1 MMAHRRE
8 NKERSRL
15 NFDRTSPIN
24 THLPSELTMTFDWKY
39 MFSLLSDNEFWVAS
53 WTVIQLSVLTWVI
66 SIILGFVVALAK
78 QSSLPLINLP
88 ARAYIWLF
96 RSLPLLVLLIFIYNL
111 PQVVPATSAV
121 LANPFWAGLIALVIC
136 ETAYVAEIHRGG
148 LLSIAK
154 GQSEAARALG
164 LTFVG
169 TQWRI
174 VIPQALR
181 VALPSLTNEY
191 ISIVKLSSLVSVIS
205 LTEILMV
212 GQRLYSQNF
221 LVMETMAA
229 VAFYYVLIVTVFD
242 FLLKR
247 LERYLDVTQRKVVRE
262 PDADMLKLATRERVV
277 VDRPTATLEGPALQ
291 ATRLH
296 KAYNDIEVLGAVNLQ
311 IQPGEVV
318 SVIGPSGSGKTTLIR
333 LLNGL
338 EQIDNGDIK
347 INGKPFIHLT
357 RQGAQKPRY
366 VEHTEHRMKIGMVFQ
381 SFNLFPHL
389 SVLDNLLLA
398 PRYHRLAPA
407 SELKQQAYELL
418 HKVGM
423 LEHAWKY
430 PHQLSGGQQQRVAIA
445 RALMMRPQIM
455 LFDEPTS
462 ALDPEKVN
470 EVLQVIETLAQE
482 GITMVIVTHEMNFA
496 FKVSDRIVF
505 MEKGR
510 VVCDDHPQALR
521 NGQHPRVEAF
531 LKDVSLA

>member
-1 MMAHRRE
+1 
-8 NKERSRL
+8 
-15 NFDRTSPIN
+15 
-24 THLPSELTMTFDWKY
+24 MTFDWNY
-39 MFSLLSDNEFWVAS
+39 MLSLFSDADFWRAT
-53 WTVIQLSVLTWVI
+53 WTVIKLSLLTWGV
-66 SIILGFVVALAK
+66 SIVFGFLLALAK
-78 QSSLPLINLP
+78 QSSHLFLRLP
-88 ARAYIWLF
+88 ARCYIWLF
-96 RSLPLLVLLIFIYNL
+96 RSMPLLVLLIFVYNL
-111 PQVVPATSAV
+111 PQAFPGSSVV
-121 LANPFWAGLIALVIC
+121 LGDPFWSGLIAMVLS
-136 ETAYVAEIHRGG
+136 EAAYVAEIHRGG
-148 LLSIAK
+148 LLSIPK

-164 LTFVG
+164 LRYAG
-169 TQWRI
+169 IQWRV

-181 VALPSLTNEY
+181 VALPALANEY
-191 ISIVKLSSLVSVIS
+191 IAIVKLSSLVSVIS

-242 FLLKR
+242 FLLKQ
-247 LERYLDVTQRKVVRE
+247 LERYLDVTQRNTSRE
-262 PDADMLKLATRERVV
+262 VDATMLALATQQPESTKRL
-277 VDRPTATLEGPALQ
+277 TSATDGPALQ
-291 ATRLH
+291 AFKLQ
-296 KAYNDIEVLGAVNLQ
+296 KAYNNVEVLGAVSLN
-311 IQPGEVV
+311 IHPGEVV

-338 EQIDNGDIK
+338 EQIDNGEIK
-347 INGKPFIHLT
+347 INGQPFIHLD
-357 RQGAQKPRY
+357 RSNRQKPRF
-366 VEHTEHRMKIGMVFQ
+366 TEHAEHRLNIGMVFQ

-389 SVLDNLLLA
+389 SVMNNLLLA
-398 PRYHRLAPA
+398 PRYHRLAPE
-407 SELKQQAYELL
+407 SELKQRACELL
-418 HKVGM
+418 NKVGM

-470 EVLQVIETLAQE
+470 EVLQVIEALAHE

-510 VVCDDHPQALR
+510 VVCDDTPAVLR
-521 NGQHPRVEAF
+521 EGLNPRVDAF

>member
-1 MMAHRRE
+1 MCIRDS
-8 NKERSRL
+8 NS
-15 NFDRTSPIN
+15 
-24 THLPSELTMTFDWKY
+24 
-39 MFSLLSDNEFWVAS
+39 
-53 WTVIQLSVLTWVI
+53 
-66 SIILGFVVALAK
+66 
-78 QSSLPLINLP
+78 
-88 ARAYIWLF
+88 
-96 RSLPLLVLLIFIYNL
+96 
-111 PQVVPATSAV
+111 
-121 LANPFWAGLIALVIC
+121 
-136 ETAYVAEIHRGG
+136 
-148 LLSIAK
+148 
-154 GQSEAARALG
+154 
-164 LTFVG
+164 
-169 TQWRI
+169 
-174 VIPQALR
+174 
-181 VALPSLTNEY
+181 
-191 ISIVKLSSLVSVIS
+191 
-205 LTEILMV
+205 
-212 GQRLYSQNF
+212 
-221 LVMETMAA
+221 

-262 PDADMLKLATRERVV
+262 PDADMLKLATQQRAAI
-277 VDRPTATLEGPALQ
+277 DRPVSDFEGPALQ

-347 INGKPFIHLT
+347 VNGQPFIHLT

-389 SVLDNLLLA
+389 TVLDNLLLA
-398 PRYHRLAPA
+398 PRYHRLAPTN
-407 SELKQQAYELL
+407 ELKQQAYELL

-423 LEHAWKY
+423 LEHTWKY

-510 VVCDDHPQALR
+510 VVCDDNPQALR

>member
-1 MMAHRRE
+1 
-8 NKERSRL
+8 
-15 NFDRTSPIN
+15 
-24 THLPSELTMTFDWKY
+24 MTFDWNY
-39 MFSLLSDNEFWVAS
+39 MLSLLSNHDFWQAT
-53 WTVIQLSVLTWVI
+53 WTVIKLSLLTWFF
-66 SIILGFVVALAK
+66 SIVLGFILALAK
-78 QSSLPLINLP
+78 QSPRKLFNTP
-88 ARAYIWLF
+88 ARIYIWLF
-96 RSLPLLVLLIFIYNL
+96 RSIPLLVLLIFVYNL
-111 PQVVPATSAV
+111 PQAMPSLVSI
-121 LANPFWAGLIALVIC
+121 LNDPFRAGLIAMVLC
-136 ETAYVAEIHRGG
+136 EAAYIAEIHRGG
-148 LLSIAK
+148 LLSIPK

-164 LTFVG
+164 MRYAG
-169 TQWRI
+169 TQWRV

-181 VALPSLTNEY
+181 VALPALANEY
-191 ISIVKLSSLVSVIS
+191 IAIVKLSSLVSVIS

-229 VAFYYVLIVTVFD
+229 VAFYYVFIVTVFD

-247 LERYLDVTQRKVVRE
+247 LEKYLDVTQRNTSRPV
-262 PDADMLKLATRERVV
+262 DAEMRQMAVAGQ
-277 VDRPTATLEGPALQ
+277 PTTARHFSDQAAPALQ
-291 ATRLH
+291 ASRLH
-296 KAYNDIEVLGAVNLQ
+296 KAYNNVEVLGAVSLR

-338 EQIDNGDIK
+338 EQIDNGEIK
-347 INGKPFIHLT
+347 INGQPFIHLN
-357 RQGAQKPRY
+357 RQGQQKPRF
-366 VEHTEHRMKIGMVFQ
+366 TENAQHRMNIGMVFQ

-389 SVLDNLLLA
+389 TVLGNLLLA
-398 PRYHRLAPA
+398 PRYHRLASEA
-407 SELKQQAYELL
+407 ELKQQACELL

-423 LEHAWKY
+423 LDHAWKY
-430 PHQLSGGQQQRVAIA
+430 PHQLSDGQQQRVAIA

-470 EVLQVIETLAQE
+470 EVLQVIESLAQE

-510 VVCDDHPQALR
+510 VVCDDTPQAMR
-521 NGQHPRVEAF
+521 EGHHPRVDAF

>member
-1 MMAHRRE
+1 
-8 NKERSRL
+8 
-15 NFDRTSPIN
+15 
-24 THLPSELTMTFDWKY
+24 MTFDWNY
-39 MFSLLSDNEFWVAS
+39 MLSLLSNHDFWQAT
-53 WTVIQLSVLTWVI
+53 WTVIKLSLLTWFF
-66 SIILGFVVALAK
+66 SIVLGFILALAK
-78 QSSLPLINLP
+78 QSPRKLFNTP
-88 ARAYIWLF
+88 ARIYIWLF
-96 RSLPLLVLLIFIYNL
+96 RSIPLLVLLIFVYNL
-111 PQVVPATSAV
+111 PQAMPS
-121 LANPFWAGLIALVIC
+121 LASILNDPFRAGLIAMVLC
-136 ETAYVAEIHRGG
+136 EAAYIAEIHRGG
-148 LLSIAK
+148 LLSIPK

-164 LTFVG
+164 MRYAG
-169 TQWRI
+169 TQWRV

-181 VALPSLTNEY
+181 VALPALANEY
-191 ISIVKLSSLVSVIS
+191 IAIVKLSSLVSVIS

-229 VAFYYVLIVTVFD
+229 VAFYYVFIVTVFD

-247 LERYLDVTQRKVVRE
+247 LEKYLDVTQRNTSRPV
-262 PDADMLKLATRERVV
+262 DAEMRQLAVAGQ
-277 VDRPTATLEGPALQ
+277 PTTARHFSDQAAPALQ
-291 ATRLH
+291 ASRLH
-296 KAYNDIEVLGAVNLQ
+296 KAYNNVEVLGAVSLR

-338 EQIDNGDIK
+338 EQIDNGEIK
-347 INGKPFIHLT
+347 INGQPFIHLN
-357 RQGAQKPRY
+357 RQGQQKPRF
-366 VEHTEHRMKIGMVFQ
+366 TENAQHRMNIGMVFQ

-389 SVLDNLLLA
+389 TVLGNLLLA
-398 PRYHRLAPA
+398 PRYHRLA
-407 SELKQQAYELL
+407 SEVDLKQQACELL

-423 LEHAWKY
+423 LDHAWKY

-470 EVLQVIETLAQE
+470 EVLQVIESLAQE

-510 VVCDDHPQALR
+510 VVCDDTPQAMR
-521 NGQHPRVEAF
+521 EGHHPRVDAF

>member
-1 MMAHRRE
+1 
-8 NKERSRL
+8 
-15 NFDRTSPIN
+15 
-24 THLPSELTMTFDWKY
+24 MTFDWNY
-39 MFSLLSDNEFWVAS
+39 MLSLLSYEAFWLAT
-53 WTVIQLSVLTWVI
+53 WTVIKLSVLTWLI
-66 SIILGFVVALAK
+66 SIVLGFVLALAK
-78 QSSLPLINLP
+78 QSSRRWLAVP
-88 ARAYIWLF
+88 AKAYIWFF
-96 RSLPLLVLLIFIYNL
+96 RSVPLLVLLIFTYNL
-111 PQVVPATSAV
+111 PQAIPATSA
-121 LANPFWAGLIALVIC
+121 LLSDAFWAGLIGMVIC

-148 LLSIAK
+148 LLSIPK

-164 LTFVG
+164 LRFLG
-169 TQWRI
+169 TQWRV

-181 VALPSLTNEY
+181 VALPSLTNEF

-221 LVMETMAA
+221 LVMETMTA
-229 VAFYYVLIVTVFD
+229 VAFYYVLIVTLFD

-247 LERYLDVTQRKVVRE
+247 LEAFLDVGQRKPRKAPGVE
-262 PDADMLKLATRERVV
+262 MLSNAAGDPGTPLRA
-277 VDRPTATLEGPALQ
+277 PANAAGPALQ

-296 KAYNDIEVLGAVNLQ
+296 KAYNDIEVLGAVSLA
-311 IQPGEVV
+311 IQPGEVI

-338 EQIDNGDIK
+338 EQIDNGEIH
-347 INGKPFIHLT
+347 INGQPFIHLS
-357 RQGAQKPRY
+357 RQGAQKPRFI
-366 VEHTEHRMKIGMVFQ
+366 EHAEHRLNIGMVFQ
-381 SFNLFPHL
+381 NFNLFPHL
-389 SVLDNLLLA
+389 NVLDNLLLA
-398 PRYHRLAPA
+398 PRYHRLGAPA
-407 SELKQQAYELL
+407 ELRQQAFALL

-423 LEHAWKY
+423 LEHAYKY
-430 PHQLSGGQQQRVAIA
+430 PQQLSGGQQQRVAIA

-462 ALDPEKVN
+462 ALDPEKVH
-470 EVLQVIETLAQE
+470 EVLQVMETLAQE

-510 VVCDDHPQALR
+510 VVCDDAPAVLR
-521 NGQHPRVEAF
+521 SGQHPRVEAF

>member
-1 MMAHRRE
+1 
-8 NKERSRL
+8 
-15 NFDRTSPIN
+15 
-24 THLPSELTMTFDWKY
+24 MTFDWHY
-39 MFSLLSDNEFWVAS
+39 MFGLFRDADFWLAT
-53 WTVIQLSVLTWVI
+53 WTVIKLSSLTWAV
-66 SIILGFVVALAK
+66 SIVLGFLLALAK
-78 QSSLPLINLP
+78 QSSRPLLNVP
-88 ARAYIWLF
+88 ARGYIWLF
-96 RSLPLLVLLIFIYNL
+96 RSVPLLVLLIFIYNFPQAL
-111 PQVVPATSAV
+111 PITSVVLSD
-121 LANPFWAGLIALVIC
+121 PFWAGLIAMVIC

-148 LLSIAK
+148 LLSIHR
-154 GQSEAARALG
+154 GQGEAARALG
-164 LTFVG
+164 LKFFG
-169 TQWRI
+169 IQWRV

-181 VALPSLTNEY
+181 VALPSLANEY

-229 VAFYYVLIVTVFD
+229 VAVYYVLIVTVFD

-247 LERYLDVTQRKVVRE
+247 LERFLDVTQRKVART
-262 PDADMLKLATRERVV
+262 PDAEVLAQAAAQPAKAA
-277 VDRPTATLEGPALQ
+277 RPAIVGEGPALQ
-291 ATRLH
+291 ASKLH
-296 KAYNDIEVLGAVNLQ
+296 KAYNDIEVLGAVSLQ
-311 IQPGEVV
+311 VQPGEVV

-338 EQIDNGDIK
+338 EQIDNGEIR
-347 INGKPFIHLT
+347 INGQPFIHLN
-357 RQGAQKPRY
+357 RQGAQKPQY
-366 VEHTEHRMKIGMVFQ
+366 IEHAEHRLNIGMVFQ

-389 SVLDNLLLA
+389 TVLDNLLLA
-398 PRYHRLAPA
+398 PRYHRLGRVPA
-407 SELKQQAYELL
+407 LKQQAYALL

-423 LEHAWKY
+423 LDHTWKY

-470 EVLQVIETLAQE
+470 EVLQVIEALAQE

-510 VVCDDHPQALR
+510 VVCDEAPQVLR
-521 NGQHPRVEAF
+521 DGQHPRVEAF

>member
-1 MMAHRRE
+1 
-8 NKERSRL
+8 
-15 NFDRTSPIN
+15 
-24 THLPSELTMTFDWKY
+24 MTFDWNY
-39 MFSLLSDNEFWVAS
+39 MLSLLSNHDFWQAT
-53 WTVIQLSVLTWVI
+53 WTVIKLSLLTWFF
-66 SIILGFVVALAK
+66 SIVLGFILALAK
-78 QSSLPLINLP
+78 QSPRKLFNTP
-88 ARAYIWLF
+88 ARIYIWLF
-96 RSLPLLVLLIFIYNL
+96 RSIPLLVLLIFVYNL
-111 PQVVPATSAV
+111 PQAMPS
-121 LANPFWAGLIALVIC
+121 LASILNDPFRAGLIAMVLC
-136 ETAYVAEIHRGG
+136 EAAYIAEIHRGG
-148 LLSIAK
+148 LLSIPK

-164 LTFVG
+164 MRYAG
-169 TQWRI
+169 TQWRV

-181 VALPSLTNEY
+181 VALPALANEY
-191 ISIVKLSSLVSVIS
+191 IAIVKLSSLVSVIS

-229 VAFYYVLIVTVFD
+229 VAFYYVFIVTVFD

-247 LERYLDVTQRKVVRE
+247 LEKYLDVTQRNTSRPV
-262 PDADMLKLATRERVV
+262 DAEMRQLAVAGQ
-277 VDRPTATLEGPALQ
+277 PTTARHFSDQAAPALQ
-291 ATRLH
+291 ASRLH
-296 KAYNDIEVLGAVNLQ
+296 KAYNNVEVLGAVSLR

-338 EQIDNGDIK
+338 EQIDNGEIK
-347 INGKPFIHLT
+347 INGQPFIHLN
-357 RQGAQKPRY
+357 RQGQQKPRF
-366 VEHTEHRMKIGMVFQ
+366 TENTQHRMNIGMVFQ

-389 SVLDNLLLA
+389 TVLGNLLLA
-398 PRYHRLAPA
+398 PRYHRLA
-407 SELKQQAYELL
+407 SEVELKQQACELL

-423 LEHAWKY
+423 LDHAWKY

-470 EVLQVIETLAQE
+470 EVLQVIESLAQE

-510 VVCDDHPQALR
+510 VVCDDTPQAMR
-521 NGQHPRVEAF
+521 EGHHPRVDAF

>member
-1 MMAHRRE
+1 
-8 NKERSRL
+8 
-15 NFDRTSPIN
+15 
-24 THLPSELTMTFDWKY
+24 MTFDWNY
-39 MFSLLSDNEFWVAS
+39 MLSLLSNHDFWQAT
-53 WTVIQLSVLTWVI
+53 WTVIKLSLLTWFF
-66 SIILGFVVALAK
+66 SIVLGFILALAK
-78 QSSLPLINLP
+78 QSPRKLFNTP
-88 ARAYIWLF
+88 ARIYIWLF
-96 RSLPLLVLLIFIYNL
+96 RSIPLLVLLIFVYNL
-111 PQVVPATSAV
+111 PQAMPS
-121 LANPFWAGLIALVIC
+121 LASILNDPFRAGLIAMVLC
-136 ETAYVAEIHRGG
+136 EAAYIAEIHRGG
-148 LLSIAK
+148 LLSIPK

-164 LTFVG
+164 MRYAG
-169 TQWRI
+169 TQWRV

-181 VALPSLTNEY
+181 VALPALANEY
-191 ISIVKLSSLVSVIS
+191 IAIVKLSSLVSVIS

-229 VAFYYVLIVTVFD
+229 VAFYYVFIVTVFD

-247 LERYLDVTQRKVVRE
+247 LEKYLDVTQRNTSRPV
-262 PDADMLKLATRERVV
+262 DAEMRQLAVAGQ
-277 VDRPTATLEGPALQ
+277 PTTARHFSDQAAPALQ
-291 ATRLH
+291 ASRLH
-296 KAYNDIEVLGAVNLQ
+296 KAYNNVEVLGAVSLR

-338 EQIDNGDIK
+338 EQIDNGEIK
-347 INGKPFIHLT
+347 INGQPFIHLN
-357 RQGAQKPRY
+357 RQGQQKPRF
-366 VEHTEHRMKIGMVFQ
+366 TENAQHRMNIGMVFQ

-389 SVLDNLLLA
+389 TVLGNLLLA
-398 PRYHRLAPA
+398 PRYHRLA
-407 SELKQQAYELL
+407 SEVEFKQQACELL

-423 LEHAWKY
+423 LDHAWKY

-470 EVLQVIETLAQE
+470 EVLQVIESLAQE

-510 VVCDDHPQALR
+510 VVCDDTPQAMR
-521 NGQHPRVEAF
+521 EGHHPRVDAF

>member
-1 MMAHRRE
+1 
-8 NKERSRL
+8 
-15 NFDRTSPIN
+15 
-24 THLPSELTMTFDWKY
+24 MTFDWSY
-39 MFSLLSDNEFWVAS
+39 MLGLLSDVDFWLAT
-53 WTVIQLSVLTWVI
+53 WTVIKLSLLTWAI
-66 SIILGFVVALAK
+66 SIVLGFILALGK
-78 QSSLPLINLP
+78 QARHPLLNLS
-88 ARAYIWLF
+88 ARGYIWLF
-96 RSLPLLVLLIFIYNL
+96 RSMPLLVLLIFVYNL
-111 PQVVPATSAV
+111 PQALPASSV
-121 LANPFWAGLIALVIC
+121 LLGDPFYAGLIALVLS
-136 ETAYVAEIHRGG
+136 EAAYIAEIHRGG
-148 LLSIAK
+148 LLSIPK

-164 LTFVG
+164 LRFTG
-169 TQWRI
+169 IQWRVI
-174 VIPQALR
+174 IPQALR
-181 VALPSLTNEY
+181 VALPALANEY

-221 LVMETMAA
+221 LVMETMTA

-247 LERYLDVTQRKVVRE
+247 LELYLDVTQRNSARSVE
-262 PDADMLKLATRERVV
+262 PALFELAAQPAAGVL
-277 VDRPTATLEGPALQ
+277 RPAPTNGSPALQ

-296 KAYNDIEVLGAVNLQ
+296 KAYNNVEVLGAVSLQ

-338 EQIDNGDIK
+338 EQIDNGEIM
-347 INGKPFIHLT
+347 INGQPFIHLT
-357 RQGAQKPRY
+357 QQGQQKPRF
-366 VEHTEHRMKIGMVFQ
+366 VEYPEHRLNIGMVFQ

-389 SVLDNLLLA
+389 TVMNNLLLA
-398 PRYHRLAPA
+398 PHYHRLAA
-407 SELKQQAYELL
+407 ESELQRQACALL
-418 HKVGM
+418 QKVGM
-423 LEHAWKY
+423 LEHAYKY

-470 EVLQVIETLAQE
+470 EVLQVIETLAKE

-510 VVCDDHPQALR
+510 VVCDEAPQALR
-521 NGQHPRVEAF
+521 DGRHPRVEAF

>member
-1 MMAHRRE
+1 
-8 NKERSRL
+8 
-15 NFDRTSPIN
+15 
-24 THLPSELTMTFDWKY
+24 MTFDWNY
-39 MFSLLSDNEFWVAS
+39 MLSLLSNHDFWQAT
-53 WTVIQLSVLTWVI
+53 WTVIKLSLLTWFF
-66 SIILGFVVALAK
+66 SIVLGFILALAK
-78 QSSLPLINLP
+78 QSPRKLFNTP
-88 ARAYIWLF
+88 ARIYIWLF
-96 RSLPLLVLLIFIYNL
+96 RSIPLLVLLIFVYNL
-111 PQVVPATSAV
+111 PQAMPS
-121 LANPFWAGLIALVIC
+121 LASILNDPFRAGLIAMVLC
-136 ETAYVAEIHRGG
+136 EAAYIAEIHRGG
-148 LLSIAK
+148 LLSIPK

-164 LTFVG
+164 MRYAG
-169 TQWRI
+169 TQWRV

-181 VALPSLTNEY
+181 VALPALANEY
-191 ISIVKLSSLVSVIS
+191 IAIVKLSSLVSVIS

-229 VAFYYVLIVTVFD
+229 VAFYYVFIVTVFD

-247 LERYLDVTQRKVVRE
+247 LEKYLDVTQRNTSRPV
-262 PDADMLKLATRERVV
+262 DAEMRQLAVAGQ
-277 VDRPTATLEGPALQ
+277 PTTARHFSDQAAPALQ
-291 ATRLH
+291 ASRLH
-296 KAYNDIEVLGAVNLQ
+296 KAYNNVEVLGAVSLR

-338 EQIDNGDIK
+338 EQIDNGEIK
-347 INGKPFIHLT
+347 INGQPFIHLN
-357 RQGAQKPRY
+357 RQGQQKPRF
-366 VEHTEHRMKIGMVFQ
+366 TENAQHRMNIGMVFQ

-389 SVLDNLLLA
+389 TVLGNLLLA
-398 PRYHRLAPA
+398 PRYHRLA
-407 SELKQQAYELL
+407 SEVELKQQACELL

-423 LEHAWKY
+423 LDHAWKY

-445 RALMMRPQIM
+445 RALMIRPQIM

-470 EVLQVIETLAQE
+470 EVLQVIESLAQE

-510 VVCDDHPQALR
+510 VVCDDTPQAMR
-521 NGQHPRVEAF
+521 EGHHPRVDAF

>member
-1 MMAHRRE
+1 
-8 NKERSRL
+8 
-15 NFDRTSPIN
+15 
-24 THLPSELTMTFDWKY
+24 MTFNWNY
-39 MFSLLSDNEFWVAS
+39 MLSLLSDVDFWQAT
-53 WTVIQLSVLTWVI
+53 WTVIKLSLLTWAF
-66 SIILGFVVALAK
+66 SIVLGFILALAK
-78 QSSLPLINLP
+78 QSPRKLFNAP
-88 ARAYIWLF
+88 ARLYIWLF
-96 RSLPLLVLLIFIYNL
+96 RSMPLLVLLIFVYNMPQAL
-111 PQVVPATSAV
+111 PAFAPV
-121 LANPFWAGLIALVIC
+121 LNDPFWAGLLAMVLS
-136 ETAYVAEIHRGG
+136 EAAYIAEIHRGG
-148 LLSIAK
+148 LLSIPK

-164 LTFVG
+164 LRYAG
-169 TQWRI
+169 TQWRV

-181 VALPSLTNEY
+181 VALPALANEY
-191 ISIVKLSSLVSVIS
+191 IAIVKLSSLVSVIS

-229 VAFYYVLIVTVFD
+229 VAFYYILIVTVFD

-247 LERYLDVTQRKVVRE
+247 LETWLDVTQRKTTRPVDE
-262 PDADMLKLATRERVV
+262 EMQQMATAR
-277 VDRPTATLEGPALQ
+277 RPAMARSVSVAQEPALQ
-291 ATRLH
+291 ASKLH
-296 KAYNDIEVLGAVNLQ
+296 KAYNNVEVLGAVSLQ

-338 EQIDNGDIK
+338 EQIDNGEIK
-347 INGKPFIHLT
+347 INGQPFIHLN
-357 RQGAQKPRY
+357 RQGQQKPRFM
-366 VEHTEHRMKIGMVFQ
+366 ENSEHRQNIGMVFQ

-389 SVLDNLLLA
+389 TVFGNLLLA
-398 PRYHRLAPA
+398 PRYHHLA
-407 SELKQQAYELL
+407 SEGELKQHACELL

-470 EVLQVIETLAQE
+470 EVLQVIESLAHE

-510 VVCDDHPQALR
+510 VVCDDTPQAMR
-521 NGQHPRVEAF
+521 DGQHPRVDAF

>member
-1 MMAHRRE
+1 
-8 NKERSRL
+8 
-15 NFDRTSPIN
+15 
-24 THLPSELTMTFDWKY
+24 MTFDWNY
-39 MFSLLSDNEFWVAS
+39 MLSLLSNHDFWQAT
-53 WTVIQLSVLTWVI
+53 WTVIKLSLLTWFF
-66 SIILGFVVALAK
+66 SIVLGFILALAK
-78 QSSLPLINLP
+78 QSPRKLFNTP
-88 ARAYIWLF
+88 ARIYIWLF
-96 RSLPLLVLLIFIYNL
+96 RSIPLLVLLIFVYNL
-111 PQVVPATSAV
+111 PQAMPS
-121 LANPFWAGLIALVIC
+121 LASILNDPFRAGLIAMVLC
-136 ETAYVAEIHRGG
+136 EAAYIAEIHRGG
-148 LLSIAK
+148 LLSIPK

-164 LTFVG
+164 MRYAG
-169 TQWRI
+169 TQWRV

-181 VALPSLTNEY
+181 VALPALANEY
-191 ISIVKLSSLVSVIS
+191 IAIVKLSSLVSVIS

-229 VAFYYVLIVTVFD
+229 VAFYYVFIVTVFD

-247 LERYLDVTQRKVVRE
+247 LEKYLDVTQRNTSRPV
-262 PDADMLKLATRERVV
+262 DAEMRQMAVAGQ
-277 VDRPTATLEGPALQ
+277 PTTARHFSDQAAPALQ
-291 ATRLH
+291 ASRLH
-296 KAYNDIEVLGAVNLQ
+296 KAYNNVEVLGAVSLR

-338 EQIDNGDIK
+338 EQIDNGEIK
-347 INGKPFIHLT
+347 INGQPFIHLN
-357 RQGAQKPRY
+357 RQGQQKPRF
-366 VEHTEHRMKIGMVFQ
+366 TENAQHRMNIGMVFQ

-389 SVLDNLLLA
+389 TVLGNLLLA
-398 PRYHRLAPA
+398 PRYHRLASEA
-407 SELKQQAYELL
+407 ELKQQACELL

-423 LEHAWKY
+423 LDHAWKY

-455 LFDEPTS
+455 LLDEPTS

-470 EVLQVIETLAQE
+470 EVLQVIESLAQE

-510 VVCDDHPQALR
+510 VVCDDTPQAMR
-521 NGQHPRVEAF
+521 EGHHPRVDAF

>member
-1 MMAHRRE
+1 
-8 NKERSRL
+8 
-15 NFDRTSPIN
+15 
-24 THLPSELTMTFDWKY
+24 MTFDWNY
-39 MFSLLSDNEFWVAS
+39 MLSLLSNHDFWQAT
-53 WTVIQLSVLTWVI
+53 WTVIKLSLLTWFF
-66 SIILGFVVALAK
+66 SIVLGFILALAK
-78 QSSLPLINLP
+78 QSPRKLFNTP
-88 ARAYIWLF
+88 ARIYIWLF
-96 RSLPLLVLLIFIYNL
+96 RSIPLLVLLIFVYNL
-111 PQVVPATSAV
+111 PQAMPS
-121 LANPFWAGLIALVIC
+121 LASILNDPFRAGLIAMVLC
-136 ETAYVAEIHRGG
+136 EAAYIAEIHRGG
-148 LLSIAK
+148 LLSIPK

-164 LTFVG
+164 MRYAG
-169 TQWRI
+169 TQWRV

-181 VALPSLTNEY
+181 VALPALANEY
-191 ISIVKLSSLVSVIS
+191 IAIVKLSSLVSVIS

-229 VAFYYVLIVTVFD
+229 VAFYYVFIVTVFD

-247 LERYLDVTQRKVVRE
+247 LEKYLDVTQRNTSRPV
-262 PDADMLKLATRERVV
+262 DAEMRQLAVAGQ
-277 VDRPTATLEGPALQ
+277 PTTARHFSDQAAPALQ
-291 ATRLH
+291 ASRLH
-296 KAYNDIEVLGAVNLQ
+296 KAYNNVEVLGAVSLR

-338 EQIDNGDIK
+338 EQIDNGEIK
-347 INGKPFIHLT
+347 INGQPFIHLN
-357 RQGAQKPRY
+357 RQGQQKPRF
-366 VEHTEHRMKIGMVFQ
+366 TENAQHRMNIGMVFQ

-389 SVLDNLLLA
+389 TVLGNLLLA
-398 PRYHRLAPA
+398 PRYHRLA
-407 SELKQQAYELL
+407 SEVELKQQACELL

-423 LEHAWKY
+423 LDHAWKY

-462 ALDPEKVN
+462 ALAPEKVN
-470 EVLQVIETLAQE
+470 EVLQVIESLAQE

-510 VVCDDHPQALR
+510 VVCDDTPQAMR
-521 NGQHPRVEAF
+521 EGHHPRVDAF

>member
-1 MMAHRRE
+1 
-8 NKERSRL
+8 
-15 NFDRTSPIN
+15 
-24 THLPSELTMTFDWKY
+24 MTFDWNY
-39 MFSLLSDNEFWVAS
+39 MLSLLSNHDFWQAT
-53 WTVIQLSVLTWVI
+53 WTVIKLSLLTWFF
-66 SIILGFVVALAK
+66 SIVLGFILALAK
-78 QSSLPLINLP
+78 QSPRKLFNTP
-88 ARAYIWLF
+88 ARIYIWLF
-96 RSLPLLVLLIFIYNL
+96 RSIPLLVLLIFVYNL
-111 PQVVPATSAV
+111 PQAMPSLVSI
-121 LANPFWAGLIALVIC
+121 LNDPFRAGLIAMVLC
-136 ETAYVAEIHRGG
+136 EAAYIAEIHRGG
-148 LLSIAK
+148 LLSIPK

-164 LTFVG
+164 MRYAG
-169 TQWRI
+169 TQWRV

-181 VALPSLTNEY
+181 VALPALANEY
-191 ISIVKLSSLVSVIS
+191 IAIVKLSSLVSVIS

-229 VAFYYVLIVTVFD
+229 VAFYYVFIVTVFD

-247 LERYLDVTQRKVVRE
+247 LEKYLDVTQRNTSRPV
-262 PDADMLKLATRERVV
+262 DAEMRQMAVAGQ
-277 VDRPTATLEGPALQ
+277 PTTARHFSDQAAPALQ
-291 ATRLH
+291 ASRLH
-296 KAYNDIEVLGAVNLQ
+296 KAYNNVEVLGAVSLR

-338 EQIDNGDIK
+338 EQIDNGEIK
-347 INGKPFIHLT
+347 INGQPFIHLN
-357 RQGAQKPRY
+357 RQGQQKPRF
-366 VEHTEHRMKIGMVFQ
+366 TENAQHRMNIGMVFQ

-389 SVLDNLLLA
+389 TVLGNLLLA
-398 PRYHRLAPA
+398 PRYHRLASEA
-407 SELKQQAYELL
+407 ELKQQACELL

-423 LEHAWKY
+423 LDHAWKY

-470 EVLQVIETLAQE
+470 EVLQVIESLAQE

-510 VVCDDHPQALR
+510 VVCDDTPQAMR
-521 NGQHPRVEAF
+521 EGHHPRVDAF

>member
-1 MMAHRRE
+1 
-8 NKERSRL
+8 
-15 NFDRTSPIN
+15 
-24 THLPSELTMTFDWKY
+24 MTFDWNY
-39 MFSLLSDNEFWVAS
+39 MLSLLSNHDFWQAT
-53 WTVIQLSVLTWVI
+53 WTVIKLSLLTWFF
-66 SIILGFVVALAK
+66 SIVLGFILALAK
-78 QSSLPLINLP
+78 QSPRKLFNTP
-88 ARAYIWLF
+88 ARIYIWLF
-96 RSLPLLVLLIFIYNL
+96 RSIPLLVLLIFVYNL
-111 PQVVPATSAV
+111 PQAMPS
-121 LANPFWAGLIALVIC
+121 LASILNDPFRAGLIAMVLC
-136 ETAYVAEIHRGG
+136 EAAYIAEIHRGG
-148 LLSIAK
+148 LLSIPK

-164 LTFVG
+164 MRYAG
-169 TQWRI
+169 TQWRV

-181 VALPSLTNEY
+181 VALPALANEY
-191 ISIVKLSSLVSVIS
+191 IAIVKLSSLVSVIS

-229 VAFYYVLIVTVFD
+229 VAFYYVFIVTVFD

-247 LERYLDVTQRKVVRE
+247 LEKYLDVTQRNTSRPV
-262 PDADMLKLATRERVV
+262 DAEMRQLAVAGQ
-277 VDRPTATLEGPALQ
+277 PTTARHFSDQAAPALQ
-291 ATRLH
+291 ASRLH
-296 KAYNDIEVLGAVNLQ
+296 KAYNNVEVLGAVSLR

-338 EQIDNGDIK
+338 EQIDNGEIK
-347 INGKPFIHLT
+347 INGQPFIHLN
-357 RQGAQKPRY
+357 RQGQQKPRF
-366 VEHTEHRMKIGMVFQ
+366 TENAQHRMNIGMVFQ

-389 SVLDNLLLA
+389 TVLGNLLLA
-398 PRYHRLAPA
+398 PRYHRLE
-407 SELKQQAYELL
+407 SEVELKQQACELL

-423 LEHAWKY
+423 LDHAWKY

-470 EVLQVIETLAQE
+470 EVLQVIESLAQE

-510 VVCDDHPQALR
+510 VVCDDTPQAMR
-521 NGQHPRVEAF
+521 EGHHPRVDAF